1 MKKFFVL
8 LFIAANMLAQE
19 NIPYQNKLLSVD
31 KRVEDLLPK
40 LTLDEK
46 IDLLGGTGFAT
57 KKIKRLGIPELRMTD
72 GPVGVR
78 WGKSTAFPAG
88 IAMAATWNPKL
99 IEEIGSAIGRETKGH
114 ARHVILGPC
123 VNIARV
129 PMGGRNF
136 ESFGEDPFLASKMA
150 VTYINGVQ
158 KEGVAAT
165 IKHFAANNQEYE
177 RMFVD
182 VMISDRALNEIY
194 LPAFK
199 AAVTEADVLCVMS
212 AYNKLNHHFASESD
226 YLLINK
232 LKKEWGFKGLVMS
245 DWGAVHSSIPTALSG
260 LDLEMP
266 NGEYLNKS
274 TLQKAIDDGTIPL
287 STIDDKV
294 KRILTVIFKLG
305 LFDNE
310 EWEEDDDLINSDE
323 NIKVA
328 YQTALES
335 IVLLKNEQSILPFK
349 TDDEKTI
356 AVIGQNAKLARTGG
370 GGSSFVEAINP
381 VSPLEAIKCI
391 FPKNYKIKFEQGV
404 DFNEEIDAIN
414 NKFLFTDETQ
424 KQNGMIA
431 EYFDN
436 INLSGNPKLKRIDKS
451 IDFRWGN
458 SGPGSGIE
466 DDFFSVRWT
475 GFIKAPESAE
485 YLIGT
490 VSDDGVRLW
499 IDDKLVMEDWS
510 NHSDLTKYITMNLE
524 KDKLYKIKMEY
535 YENSG
540 GATAVLGWKTK
551 GGNLLNDAVE
561 LAKNSDYVI
570 VFAGTSNAVE
580 TEGKDR
586 DDLLLPAMQDE
597 LISEIADVNKNV
609 IVILTTGSPVL
620 MNKWIDKVSGVLQMW
635 FSGSE
640 GGNAIADVLLGNYN
654 PSGKLPITFPYKW
667 EDCSAFNTYKTLN
680 ARTYYADDIYVG
692 YRHFDKYN
700 IEPLFPFGFGL
711 SYTSFDYSNL
721 SISENSGVFDVSLE
735 IKNTGNNKGEEVAQL
750 YIISKASGVDMPVK
764 ELKGFNKIMLEPGES
779 QRISFK
785 LTKKDFSFFD
795 EESQSWKVNAGNY
808 EIAVGSS
815 SRNLILKSLVELK

>member
-1 MKKFFVL
+1 MKILVVL
-8 LFIAANMLAQE
+8 IFIAATITAQD
-19 NIPYQNKLLSVD
+19 NISYLNKLLPVE
-31 KRVEDLLPK
+31 KRVDDLLSK

-57 KKIKRLGIPELRMTD
+57 KEIERLGIPELRMTD

-88 IAMAATWNPKL
+88 IAMAATWNPAL
-99 IEEIGSAIGRETKGH
+99 IEKVGGAIGRETKGH

-150 VTYINGVQ
+150 VPYINGVQ

-199 AAVTEADVLCVMS
+199 AAVTETDVLCVMS

-226 YLLINK
+226 YLLVNK

-274 TLQKAIDDGTIPL
+274 TLLNAINDGTIPV
-287 STIDDKV
+287 SKIDDKV

-305 LFDNE
+305 LFDSE

-335 IVLLKNEQSILPFK
+335 IVLLKNEQSILPLK
-349 TDDEKTI
+349 TNDEKTI

-381 VSPLEAIKCI
+381 VSPLNAIKCK
-391 FPKNYKIKFEQGV
+391 FPKNFKIKFEQGV
-404 DFNEEIDAIN
+404 DFNEEIDGIN
-414 NKFLFTDETQ
+414 NEFLFTDETQ
-424 KQNGMIA
+424 KQNGVIA

-436 INLSGNPKLKRIDKS
+436 IRLSGNPKIKRVDKN
-451 IDFRWGN
+451 INFRWGN
-458 SGPGSGIE
+458 DGPDGMK
-466 DDFFSVRWT
+466 DDLFSVRWT

-490 VSDDGVRLW
+490 VSDDGIRLW

-510 NHSDLTKYITMNLE
+510 NHGDLTKYITMKLE

-570 VFAGTSNAVE
+570 VFAGTSNAIE

-597 LISEIADVNKNV
+597 LISEIANVNKNV
-609 IVILTTGSPVL
+609 IVVLTTGSPVL
-620 MNKWIDKVSGVLQMW
+620 MDKWINKVSGILQLW
-635 FSGSE
+635 FAGSE
-640 GGNAIADVLLGNYN
+640 AGNAIADVILGNYN
-654 PSGKLPITFPYKW
+654 PSGKLPITFPHKW
-667 EDCSAFNTYKTLN
+667 EDCSAFSTYKTMS

-692 YRHFDKYN
+692 YRHFDKYS

-711 SYTSFDYSNL
+711 SYTTFDYSNF
-721 SISENSGVFDVSLE
+721 SVANNSGEFTFTFE
-735 IKNTGNNKGEEVAQL
+735 IKNTGGFKGEEVPQL
-750 YIISKASGVDMPVK
+750 YVSSKVPGVDMPVK
-764 ELKGFNKIMLEPGES
+764 ELKGFKKVMLEPGES
-779 QRISFK
+779 QEISFG
-785 LTKKDFSFFD
+785 LKKNDFSFFD
-795 EESQSWKVNAGNY
+795 EESQNWKINPGQY

-815 SRNLILKSLVELK
+815 SRNLLLKSVIELK